1 MVLYSMLALKIKS
14 SFCPC
19 YGFHVVRVLLVT
31 TIQKDF
37 SLMFSVSKVMSII
50 EMHREKKETD

>member
-1 MVLYSMLALKIKS
+1 M
-14 SFCPC
+14 
-19 YGFHVVRVLLVT
+19 T

-50 EMHREKKETD
+50 EMLREKKETD